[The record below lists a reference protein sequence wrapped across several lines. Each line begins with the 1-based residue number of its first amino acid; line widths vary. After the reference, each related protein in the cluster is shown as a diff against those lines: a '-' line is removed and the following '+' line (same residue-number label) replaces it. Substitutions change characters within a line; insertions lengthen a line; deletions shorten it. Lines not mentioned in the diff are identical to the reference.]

1 MAEAQGT
8 QALPS
13 PLGNPNPWRG
23 LLGLSALRQ
32 LGLLIALAATI
43 ALGVSIALWTTKAD
57 YALLYGGLSPGAASE
72 VLAALDAT
80 GVPYRLDERNGSIS
94 VPADKVYDVRFRL
107 AAQNLPGG
115 GDVGFEILQEEQSFG
130 TSQFVEQA
138 RFQRALEVELGRSI
152 STVNGV
158 RSARVHLAQPRQS
171 AFVREPRPAT
181 ASVLLTLTGMG
192 KLGEGQV
199 SAVAHMVAA
208 AVPGLEPGNVKVV
221 DQRGRL
227 LTRPEGDSALA
238 MSSNQLDYVNRLEEG
253 YMRRIHDILRPV
265 VGLDGLEAQVSA
277 DVDFTRTE
285 QTREIYNPD
294 LPALRSEQVLEEQGL
309 AGAAGIPGALAN
321 QPPGAGVAPEQAG
334 GFEGPGPGG
343 GGVPSRRRETKN
355 YELDKTIRHTVMP
368 SAVLRRLSVAVVVD
382 DHRTPAADGTVQRRP
397 LTPEETA
404 RIETLVKEAIGF
416 TEARGDR
423 VQVTNVSFTEP
434 LPAEPGLAQPLWEQ
448 TWVATLSKQVLG
460 VLLVLFLIFGVLRP
474 AMRRLT
480 GADAELRDMQAKL
493 EASAAQRGQGQRQ
506 DDDGFV
512 RRVEGDDEMLQ
523 LPDTATHERRL
534 EVVRKLVQD
543 DPKRVAQVVRDWV
556 NADG

>member
-1 MAEAQGT
+1 MAEVQGT

-13 PLGNPNPWRG
+13 PVGNPNAWRG

-32 LGLLIALAATI
+32 MGLLVALAATI
-43 ALGVSIALWTTKAD
+43 ALGVSIALWTAKAD

-72 VLAALDAT
+72 VLEALDAT
-80 GVPYRLDERNGSIS
+80 GVPYRLDERNNSIM

-115 GDVGFEILQEEQSFG
+115 GDMGFEILQEEQSFG
-130 TSQFVEQA
+130 TSQFVERA

-158 RSARVHLAQPRQS
+158 RSARVHLAQPRES
-171 AFVREPRPAT
+171 AFVRERRPPT

-208 AVPGLEPGNVKVV
+208 AVPRMEPGNVKVV

-227 LTRPEGDSALA
+227 LTRPEADSALA
-238 MSSNQLDYVNRLEEG
+238 MSSDQLDYVNKLEQG
-253 YMRRIHDILRPV
+253 YVRRIQDILRPV

-294 LPALRSEQVLEEQGL
+294 LPALRSEQVLEEQGA

-321 QPPGAGVAPEQAG
+321 QPPGAGAAPEQAAGVEGAAG
-334 GFEGPGPGG
+334 GAGES
-343 GGVPSRRRETKN
+343 SRRRSTRN
-355 YELDKTIRHTVMP
+355 FELDKTIRHTVMP

-382 DHRTPAADGTVQRRP
+382 DHRTAAADGTVQRQA

-416 TEARGDR
+416 TQARGDR

-434 LPAEPGLAQPLWEQ
+434 LPAPPVEAQPLWEQ
-448 TWVATLSKQVLG
+448 SWVLTLSKQVLG
-460 VLLVLFLIFGVLRP
+460 VLLVLFLILGVLRP

-493 EASAAQRGQGQRQ
+493 EATMTQRGHGQRQ
-506 DDDGFV
+506 DDDGVV
-512 RRVEGDDEMLQ
+512 RQVEGDDEVLQ

>member
-23 LLGLSALRQ
+23 MLGLSALRQ
-32 LGLLIALAATI
+32 VGLLIALAATV

-80 GVPYRLDERNGSIS
+80 GVPYRLDERNGSIM
-94 VPADKVYDVRFRL
+94 VPADEVYDARFRL

-115 GDVGFEILQEEQSFG
+115 GEVGFEILQEEQSFG

-199 SAVAHMVAA
+199 NAIAHMVAA

-227 LTRPEGDSALA
+227 LTRPEGDSAMA

-253 YMRRIHDILRPV
+253 YVRRIHDILRPV

-294 LPALRSEQVLEEQGL
+294 LPALRSEQVLVEQGL
-309 AGAAGIPGALAN
+309 AGAAGIPGALTN
-321 QPPGAGVAPEQAG
+321 QPPGAGAAPEQAE
-334 GFEGPGPGG
+334 GFEGQGAGG
-343 GGVPSRRRETKN
+343 DVPSRRRETKN
-355 YELDKTIRHTVMP
+355 YEIDKTIRHTVMP

-382 DHRTPAADGTVQRRP
+382 DHRSPAADGTVQRRA

-416 TEARGDR
+416 TESRGDR

-434 LPAEPGLAQPLWEQ
+434 LPAESAVAQPLWEQ
-448 TWVATLSKQVLG
+448 TWFISLSKQVLG

-480 GADAELRDMQAKL
+480 GADSELRDMQAKL
-493 EASAAQRGQGQRQ
+493 EASMANRGQGQSQ

-543 DPKRVAQVVRDWV
+543 DPKRVAQLVRDWV
-556 NADG
+556 NVDG